1 MGIPAIFSLVM
12 GHFAKTRRLRVVN
25 SGEQSRMRQFL
36 AKMAIF
42 ASVLAV
48 AGSGCSVRK
57 TVGAT
62 GSLLKTTITTT
73 GKLAG
78 QTLKT
83 GGELAKT
90 GVKAAVDVVRPSL
103 VTVVQESG
111 KTVRR
116 LPWKEGLTLYA
127 ATQKAQLDSG
137 VKAIQILRG
146 ERVIERSI
154 EEVRR
159 GERDLPLEEG
169 DVIKLIR

>member
-1 MGIPAIFSLVM
+1 MQRQEDGGRDRLVVEDDD
-12 GHFAKTRRLRVVN
+12 HDHR
-25 SGEQSRMRQFL
+25 E
-36 AKMAIF
+36 
-42 ASVLAV
+42 
-48 AGSGCSVRK
+48 
-57 TVGAT
+57 VGRAD
-62 GSLLKTTITTT
+62 IED
-73 GKLAG
+73 
-78 QTLKT
+78 
-83 GGELAKT
+83 GGESAKT

-137 VKAIQILRG
+137 VKAIQIFRG

>member
-1 MGIPAIFSLVM
+1 MRTPLF
-12 GHFAKTRRLRVVN
+12 RVVVCV
-25 SGEQSRMRQFL
+25 STIGAL
-36 AKMAIF
+36 
-42 ASVLAV
+42 
-48 AGSGCSVRK
+48 GGGCSVKK
-57 TVGAT
+57 TMSAT
-62 GSLLKTTITTT
+62 GSLLKSTITTT

-116 LPWKEGLTLYA
+116 MPWKEGLTLHA
-127 ATQKAQLDSG
+127 ATKNAQLDSG
-137 VKAIQILRG
+137 LKAIQILRG
-146 ERVIERSI
+146 EQVIERSI
-154 EEVRR
+154 EEVRQ
-159 GERDLPLEEG
+159 GTRDLPLEEG